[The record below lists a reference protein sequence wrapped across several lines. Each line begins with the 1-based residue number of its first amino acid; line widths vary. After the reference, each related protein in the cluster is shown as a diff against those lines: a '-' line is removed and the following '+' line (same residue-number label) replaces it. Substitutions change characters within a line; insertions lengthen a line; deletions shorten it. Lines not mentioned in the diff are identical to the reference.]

1 MIRSAIRPPG
11 LENNV
16 TEGRPRKNLPQRF
29 KGPVRPRF
37 LQEAV
42 VAPAKDGL
50 VMDGTSQLQ
59 VIQGK
64 ATQRLIPRLI
74 GLMDGSRTMKELE
87 AALPEVP
94 AEYVGAAVSL
104 LARCGLVESGVIN
117 PEFSSLARP
126 EPLAFFR
133 RFVAATHAN
142 PSGRTAYDRLQA
154 AEVAI
159 VSPASTSAEAGILKT
174 LLESSGLGN
183 VILLPPESL
192 SAMRPPED
200 AGVARLIVG
209 FSFLGE
215 DDRLFTELEEW
226 CSSRR
231 LSWIRMVVDKSGNWA
246 DVGPIFRS
254 NQTPCYRCFRALHE
268 IPSATAPLELSQ
280 AERQFWIGLLAT
292 EIIYSFNRIG
302 PLISGRSF
310 ERYALDTWSSQSLNW
325 ARIPGCPRCL
335 SLGQDGGGSR
345 LAQEAQSAIETA
357 LVFEEY
363 VGLRSREF
371 SVTKTPLH
379 TSMIME
385 LARQTKRLPNS
396 PASPLEGQMP
406 KLESGTLDLLQ
417 SPPFKSGPVFTLK
430 QLAAL
435 LMLTAGVR
443 RTWSNEKQLKRW
455 APSAGNLGS
464 PELFVVA
471 REVEDLP
478 AGFYFYQPGDHS
490 LAQFRRRDGALPVE
504 EFMMRVMPARAGD
517 LPAALVLFTGA
528 YHRVS
533 QKYGPFAYRLINL
546 DGGVALSQFQFVA
559 RGMGIWSEILPRWA
573 DDLIEEQCN
582 LESMEE
588 QSTAVAAIFTGDHPK
603 NDSPRPPASVAP
615 KNVETVR
622 DFSQWPPEKLTEKL
636 YHDSRIHEYDLGLA
650 PGESPPVVSPW
661 ENTDGPQPAIALPL
675 PAQGG
680 RLAGEVLSLR
690 ASVRHFTRDSV
701 HLQQLATM
709 LHCAHYVDAERWTE
723 EHRAGCPLTYLA
735 LAWNVEGTEPGV
747 YRYDPGVHAL
757 KFLEPA
763 PSPQQAAE
771 LFLQDEFH
779 AVPLVVWISGNL
791 AAACSRHGGFGHRQ
805 LLLRAGVAGHSLWTA
820 AMGMGLSGSLISG
833 LVPGAA
839 RRQFRLDGYHRASL
853 LAIAAGHGIPA
864 FNESA
869 KQRPRAKKQ

>member
-16 TEGRPRKNLPQRF
+16 AEGRRWKNMPPRF

-37 LQEAV
+37 LHELV

-50 VMDGTSQLQ
+50 VIDGTSQLQ

-64 ATQRLIPRLI
+64 ATQRLVPRLI
-74 GLMDGSRTMKELE
+74 ELMDGSRTVKELE

-94 AEYVGAAVSL
+94 AEYIGAAISL
-104 LARCGLVESGVIN
+104 LARCGLVESGVVN
-117 PEFSSLARP
+117 PEFSSVVLP

-133 RFVAATHAN
+133 RYVASTHAN
-142 PSGRTAYDRLQA
+142 PSGRSAYDKLQA

-159 VSPASTSAEAGILKT
+159 VSPASMSTEAGVLKT
-174 LLESSGLGN
+174 LLESSGLGS

-192 SAMRPPED
+192 STMRPPED
-200 AGVARLIVG
+200 AGVARLMVG

-215 DDRLFTELEEW
+215 DDRRFTELEDW
-226 CSSRR
+226 CSKQR

-246 DVGPIFRS
+246 DVGPIFRF
-254 NQTPCYRCFRALHE
+254 NQTPCYRCFRAIHE
-268 IPSATAPLELSQ
+268 IPGAAAPLELSQ

-302 PLISGRSF
+302 SLITGRSF

-325 ARIPGCPRCL
+325 PRIPGCPRCL
-335 SLGQDGGGSR
+335 PLCEDGGESR
-345 LAQEAQSAIETA
+345 PGPEAQSAIETA

-371 SVTKTPLH
+371 SVTKNPLH

-385 LARQTKRLPNS
+385 LARQTKRLPNC
-396 PASPLEGQMP
+396 PAYPLEGQMP
-406 KLESGTLDLLQ
+406 RLESGTLDLLQ
-417 SPPFKSGPVFTLK
+417 SPLFTASPVFTVK

-443 RTWSNEKQLKRW
+443 RAWSNEKQLKRW

-490 LAQFRRRDGALPVE
+490 LAHFRRRDGALPVE
-504 EFMMRVMPARAGD
+504 EFMARVMPARVGE

-546 DGGVALSQFQFVA
+546 DGGVALSQFQFA
-559 RGMGIWSEILPRWA
+559 ACGLSIRSEILPRWA
-573 DDLIEEQCN
+573 DGLIEEQCN
-582 LESMEE
+582 LEPMGE

-603 NDSPRPPASVAP
+603 NDSPRPPASLAP
-615 KNVETVR
+615 KNVETAR
-622 DFSQWPPEKLTEKL
+622 SFCGWTPEELTEKL
-636 YHDSRIHEYDLGLA
+636 YRDSRIHEPDLCLSA
-650 PGESPPVVSPW
+650 VESSAAISPW
-661 ENTDGPQPAIALPL
+661 KNSGGPRAAIALPL

-690 ASVRHFTRDSV
+690 ASVRRFTRDSV
-701 HLQQLATM
+701 HPQQLGTM
-709 LHCAHYVDAERWTE
+709 LYCAHRADAERWVE

-735 LAWNVEGTEPGV
+735 LAWNVEGMGPGV
-747 YRYDPGVHAL
+747 YRYDAEEHAL

-763 PSPQQAAE
+763 PSPQQTTE

-791 AAACSRHGGFGHRQ
+791 AAACSRHGSFGHRQ
-805 LLLRAGVAGHSLWTA
+805 LLLRAGASGHALWTA

-839 RRQFRLDGYHRASL
+839 RRQFRLDGYRRASL
-853 LAIAAGHGIPA
+853 LAFAAGHGIPA
-864 FNESA
+864 FNEA
-869 KQRPRAKKQ
+869 ATQRPRAKSQ